1 MTAAVKT
8 RIIRIGN
15 SHGIR
20 IPKVMLQQVG
30 LADEVEVEAQA
41 GQLVIRPLRVV
52 RQGWEDRFAEMR
64 ATGDDQLVEEET
76 LTLTTW
82 EASEWHW

>member
-1 MTAAVKT
+1 MTTPVKT

-15 SHGIR
+15 SRGIR

-52 RQGWEDRFAEMR
+52 RQGWEDRFAAMR
-64 ATGDDQLVEEET
+64 ATGDDQLVEEDT

-82 EASEWHW
+82 EASEWQ